1 MFSYLYNGTTHTNT
15 SKTYMRKLGLDDDA
29 IEGVL
34 SQKAYEE
41 SQEPVHVT
49 AFKAQ
54 RQSLIDTATVITSS
68 GKSFDAN
75 ERSIIRLGNAVIK
88 LMDKP
93 DSHIVPWSTA
103 DVDTGV
109 MVECTKAEIVEAHEL
124 ATDNF
129 AAMWEINQ
137 ADQ

>member
-1 MFSYLYNGTTHTNT
+1 MFSYLHNGTTHTNT

-29 IEGVL
+29 IEGL
-34 SQKAYEE
+34 LNQKAYEE
-41 SQEPVHVT
+41 SQEPAHV
-49 AFKAQ
+49 ASFKAK
-54 RQSLIDTATVITSS
+54 RQASIDAATVVIAS

-93 DSHIVPWSTA
+93 DSHIVLWSTA

>member
-1 MFSYLYNGTTHTNT
+1 MFSYLHNGTNHTDT
-15 SKTYMRKLGLDDDA
+15 SKAYMKRLGLDDDA
-29 IEGVL
+29 IEGL
-34 SQKAYEE
+34 LNQKAYEE
-41 SQEPVHVT
+41 SQEPPHVA

-54 RQSLIDTATVITSS
+54 RQAAIDAAMVVTSS

-93 DSHIVPWSTA
+93 NTHRVPWSTA
-103 DVDTGV
+103 DVATGV
-109 MVECTKAEIVEAHEL
+109 MVECTKSEIIEAHQL

-129 AAMWEINQ
+129 AAVWGISEV
-137 ADQ
+137 

>member
-1 MFSYLYNGTTHTNT
+1 MFKYLHNGEYHTDVSRN
-15 SKTYMRKLGLDDDA
+15 YMDDLGLDDDA
-29 IEGVL
+29 QQGVL

-41 SQEPVHVT
+41 SQEPPHV
-49 AFKAQ
+49 ASFKAK
-54 RQSLIDTATVITSS
+54 RQASIDAATVVIAS

-88 LMDKP
+88 IMDKP

-109 MVECTKAEIVEAHEL
+109 MVECTKAEIVEAHQL

-129 AAMWEINQ
+129 AATWAINQ

>member
-1 MFSYLYNGTTHTNT
+1 MFSYLHNGTTHTNT

-54 RQSLIDTATVITSS
+54 RQSLIDTAIVITSS

-93 DSHIVPWSTA
+93 DSYIVPWSTA

-129 AAMWEINQ
+129 AATWAISN
-137 ADQ
+137 ANY

>member
-109 MVECTKAEIVEAHEL
+109 MVECTKAEIVEAHQL

-129 AAMWEINQ
+129 AAMWEINP